1 MSDPAMS
8 DPFVIAEHT
17 DFISRLTLNRPK
29 AFNALSEGMLKALQH
44 ELDNLPADT
53 RVVVLA
59 AQGRAF
65 CAGHDLKEMRKQTD
79 QAYFDALF
87 QRCSHL
93 MTTLLSIPQPVIA
106 EVQGLATAA
115 GCQLVGTCDLAVA
128 TKQAT
133 FAVSGIDVG
142 LFCSTPSV
150 ALSRNVSRKRAMNM
164 LMTGEF
170 IDAETAC
177 DWGLINRCV
186 DEHALSDAVHALAN
200 RIIGKSEVAV
210 RTGKELFYK
219 QLECGIDEAY
229 ALAGNAMACN
239 MMAYDV
245 GEGIDAF
252 IEKRTPEFKNR

>member
-1 MSDPAMS
+1 MSN
-8 DPFVIAEHT
+8 PFVIAEHT
-17 DFISRLTLNRPK
+17 DSVSRLTLNRPDS
-29 AFNALSEGMLKALQH
+29 FNALSEGMLDSLQH
-44 ELDNLPADT
+44 ELDTLPGDT

-59 AQGRAF
+59 AKGRAF
-65 CAGHDLKEMRKQTD
+65 CAGHDLKEMRQHTD

-87 QRCSHL
+87 KRCSHL
-93 MTTLLSIPQPVIA
+93 MTTLLTIRQPVIA

-128 TKQAT
+128 STNAT

-150 ALSRNVSRKRAMNM
+150 ALSRNVARKRAMNM

-170 IDAETAC
+170 INAETAC
-177 DWGLINRCV
+177 DWGLINQAV
-186 DEHALSDAVHALAN
+186 DDAELTESVLNLAN
-200 RIIGKSEVAV
+200 RIIAKSEVAV

-219 QLECGIDEAY
+219 QLECGIEDAY

-252 IEKRTPEFKNR
+252 IEKRAPEFKHR

>member
-1 MSDPAMS
+1 MSN
-8 DPFVIAEHT
+8 PFVIAEHT
-17 DFISRLTLNRPK
+17 DSVSRLTLNRPDS
-29 AFNALSEGMLKALQH
+29 FNALSEGMLDSLQH
-44 ELDNLPADT
+44 ELDTLPGDT

-59 AQGRAF
+59 AKGRAF
-65 CAGHDLKEMRKQTD
+65 CAGHDLKEMRQHTD

-87 QRCSHL
+87 KRCSHL
-93 MTTLLSIPQPVIA
+93 MTTLLTIRQPVIA

-128 TKQAT
+128 STKAT

-170 IDAETAC
+170 INAETAC
-177 DWGLINRCV
+177 DWGLINQAV
-186 DEHALSDAVHALAN
+186 DDAILTESVLNLAN
-200 RIIGKSEVAV
+200 RIIAKSEVAV

-219 QLECGIDEAY
+219 QLECGIEDAY

-252 IEKRTPEFKNR
+252 IEKRAPEFKHR